1 MAKNRIQDRI
11 ANYEEI
17 CRNLDP
23 NSETPETRVVRKKR
37 LIIKKKGTGEIV
49 SIKDMPLNDNNT
61 LVVVQNQTVQNQT
74 VQNQTVQNQTVQN
87 QTVQSNELTQKEI
100 EQKNISFGNDL
111 MKHID
116 EIINDRNHSSTELG
130 SIGEN
135 LVVEVLEEMNKQ
147 FGLNIEVQRI
157 SIDEKHAG
165 DIIVWDRT
173 NKILFS
179 VEVKNK
185 TVISREDIKKFDFDL
200 KRLIALH
207 RDYKVVGLFISLF
220 NKLINETI
228 QSFTTD
234 FDKTYITRDYFT
246 VEFLRIYIESI
257 RKQLKIQKDISISD
271 DDKKMIEALQEN
283 FAEFKFISDECAEME
298 KHIQALQEKVDNIKN
313 RFKSKISSCQEVL
326 VKYDPESQKQSNT
339 QRKLVEYCRRH
350 NWKKESIKVKDVR
363 DLMKMTDLFATH
375 GQITKDKII
384 TMAKQYEE
392 QYGY

>member
-1 MAKNRIQDRI
+1 MAKIPVQERIS
-11 ANYEEI
+11 NYEEI
-17 CRNLDP
+17 CKNLTDKDAVP
-23 NSETPETRVVRKKR
+23 KKQIVKKKR
-37 LIIKKKGTGEIV
+37 IVVKNKATGEIV
-49 SIKDMPLNDNNT
+49 SIRDVPIENENP
-61 LVVVQNQTVQNQT
+61 VVIVQNQTVQHQTVQNQT
-74 VQNQTVQNQTVQN
+74 VQNQI
-87 QTVQSNELTQKEI
+87 VQSSETPKKDNPVNTV
-100 EQKNISFGNDL
+100 SFGNDL

-116 EIINDRNHSSTELG
+116 EVINDRNHSSTELG
-130 SIGEN
+130 TIGEN
-135 LVVEVLEEMNKQ
+135 LVVEVFEEMNKR

-165 DIIVWDRT
+165 DVIVWDHS

-179 VEVKNK
+179 IEVKNK

-207 RDYKVVGLFISLF
+207 RSYKVVGLFISLF
-220 NKLINETI
+220 NKSINETI

-271 DDKKMIEALQEN
+271 DDKKMIETLQEN
-283 FAEFKFISDECAEME
+283 FDEFKFISDECAEME
-298 KHIQALQEKVDNIKN
+298 NHILALQEKVNNIKN
-313 RFKSKISSCQEVL
+313 RFKTKISSCQEVL

-339 QRKLVEYCRRH
+339 QRQLVEYCRKH

-363 DLMKMTDLFATH
+363 DLMKTTDLFATH
-375 GQITKDKII
+375 GQLTKDKII
-384 TMAKQYEE
+384 TTARQYEE

>member
-1 MAKNRIQDRI
+1 MTKNLIQDRI

-17 CRNLDP
+17 CKNLDP
-23 NSETPETRVVRKKR
+23 KDEIPLKRGVIKKR
-37 LIIKKKGTGEIV
+37 VIKKKKDTGEIV
-49 SIKDMPLNDNNT
+49 SIKDIPMDDNSSVI
-61 LVVVQNQTVQNQT
+61 VVQKQIVQNQTVQKQI
-74 VQNQTVQNQTVQN
+74 VQNQTVQKD
-87 QTVQSNELTQKEI
+87 ELLTKKEI

-116 EIINDRNHSSTELG
+116 EVINDRNHSSTELG

-157 SIDEKHAG
+157 SIDEKHSG
-165 DIIVWDRT
+165 DIIVWDKI

-179 VEVKNK
+179 IEVKNK

-220 NKLINETI
+220 NKSINETI

-234 FDKTYITRDYFT
+234 FEKTYITRDYFT
-246 VEFLRIYIESI
+246 IEFLRIYIESI
-257 RKQLKIQKDISISD
+257 RKQLKIQKDISITE
-271 DDKKMIEALQEN
+271 DDKKMIDALQEN

-298 KHIQALQEKVDNIKN
+298 QHIQALQQKVYNIKN
-313 RFKSKISSCQEVL
+313 RFKSKISSCQEIL

-339 QRKLVEYCRRH
+339 QRQLVDYCRR
-350 NWKKESIKVKDVR
+350 NGWKKENIKVKDVR
-363 DLMKMTDLFATH
+363 DLMKTTDLFATH
-375 GQITKDKII
+375 GQITKDKILSL
-384 TMAKQYEE
+384 AKQYEE